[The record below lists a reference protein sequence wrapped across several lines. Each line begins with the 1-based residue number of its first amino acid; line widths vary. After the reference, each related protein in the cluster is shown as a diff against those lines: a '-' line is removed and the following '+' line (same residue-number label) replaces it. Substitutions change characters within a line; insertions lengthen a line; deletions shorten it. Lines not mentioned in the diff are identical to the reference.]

1 VADIQELLDEGD
13 RRMRKAI
20 EVLLQDLVSVRT
32 GRASTTLIDAVPVE
46 YYGTPTPLNQ
56 LASISVADARSLLVT
71 PYDRSVMPDIDKA
84 IRKADLG
91 LNPSSAGT
99 VMRVVVPALNEDRRR
114 DMVKIVHKKL
124 EEHKVAVRN
133 VRREVHDKLKA
144 MEKDK
149 SASADEIRRAS
160 ERLQKIT
167 DHAIAEM
174 ETLGSAK
181 ESDVMAV

>member
-1 VADIQELLDEGD
+1 MIQDLLDEGD
-13 RRMRKAI
+13 RRMRKAV
-20 EVLLQDLVSVRT
+20 EVLVQDLASVRT
-32 GRASTTLIDAVPVE
+32 GRASASLVDTILVD
-46 YYGTPTPLNQ
+46 YYGSPTPLNQ
-56 LASISVADARSLLVT
+56 LASVTVADARSLLIT
-71 PYDRSVMPDIDKA
+71 PYDRSAMPDIDKA

-91 LNPSSAGT
+91 LNPSSDGT
-99 VMRVVVPALNEDRRR
+99 AMRILVPALNEDRRR
-114 DMVKIVHKKL
+114 DLVKVVHKKL

-133 VRREVHDKLKA
+133 VRREVQDKLKA

-149 SASADEIRRAS
+149 TASTDEVRRAS

-174 ETLGSAK
+174 DALGSAK